1 MLMRFGETTWVLFQR
16 VKRLPRFYTAVD
28 WMGGSYDQIRCV
40 FLALR
45 AESEQAAPGSVVGM
59 LSTVSAKGTR
69 VGLGGNPAGQKR
81 GVGELAKGGPGTAFP
96 GSELPGCR
104 WELRAGSGSSKAA
117 PEVIKLEK

>member
-1 MLMRFGETTWVLFQR
+1 MRFGETTWVLFQR

-81 GVGELAKGGPGTAFP
+81 GVESWQRVDQGPLSRGVSSLAA
-96 GSELPGCR
+96 
-104 WELRAGSGSSKAA
+104 AGSSGQAQAA
-117 PEVIKLEK
+117 PRRPGGDKT